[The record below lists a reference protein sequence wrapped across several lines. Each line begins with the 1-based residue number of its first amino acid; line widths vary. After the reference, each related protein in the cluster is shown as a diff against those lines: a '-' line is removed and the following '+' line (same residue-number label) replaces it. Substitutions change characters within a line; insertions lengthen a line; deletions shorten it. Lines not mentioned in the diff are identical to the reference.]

1 MNVMSPAVVI
11 GFQDPLTVT
20 VMEGGPPQMVCAE
33 VKDFG
38 LQLDPFDSVPLDI
51 RTGTGIDIVYS

>member
-1 MNVMSPAVVI
+1 
-11 GFQDPLTVT
+11 
-20 VMEGGPPQMVCAE
+20 MVCAE

-51 RTGTGIDIVYS
+51 RTGTGTYIVYIIIAELHINIICTFLLRRK